1 MSLKIVASRTP
12 EPERD
17 DEREAPR
24 GMLAEA
30 LRAMLA
36 KKFAEI
42 FADVAAEPIPTRFAR
57 LLETPPD
64 PPPFGGG
71 ASARPQPSAPVCDD
85 YSGDA
90 VEGLKKLKSVA

>member
-1 MSLKIVASRTP
+1 MSLKIAASRTP

-17 DEREAPR
+17 DKREAPR

-30 LRAMLA
+30 LRATLA

-42 FADVAAEPIPTRFAR
+42 FADIAAEPIPMRFAR

-64 PPPFGGG
+64 PPPFSGG
-71 ASARPQPSAPVCDD
+71 ASARRSAPVCHDC
-85 YSGDA
+85 SGDDV
-90 VEGLKKLKSVA
+90 VEGLKHLKSVA

>member
-1 MSLKIVASRTP
+1 MSLKIAASRTP

-17 DEREAPR
+17 DER
-24 GMLAEA
+24 EA

-42 FADVAAEPIPTRFAR
+42 FADIDAEPIPERFAR

-71 ASARPQPSAPVCDD
+71 ASARSQRSAPVCDD
-85 YSGDA
+85 CSGDDV
-90 VEGLKKLKSVA
+90 VEGLKQLKTAA